1 MTAALSEIRD
11 DIKRIKV
18 EVDLKNETCNTHVV
32 KCNKEIDDLE
42 KELKQILED
51 SMEGFRQEVC
61 KIIDEN
67 KDSYSF
73 ISFFC
78 EDKSFWVDKEERQI
92 NEFVEKSF
100 TGYLYLFSRN
110 FDDKI
115 SEVKRQIKEAQYKH
129 TFKHVCMNENK
140 VVLKCITEDL
150 RDVCVPRD
158 EVVGSDELTTQ
169 SAGSGC
175 QKTQKTRKELI
186 EALIQAK
193 QELDKAETTRTELC
207 DEVKQVKH
215 DLDNLEKEME
225 VAQTKIL
232 HIKGYYEWTQPAGTV
247 SAKTSKDVVLLAD
260 IPTIKMSFTFQDGI
274 QTHVHPSPGKPY
286 KGGKFTGRLVFEG
299 EALLVCRMMK
309 AAFRRGRMFTV
320 SKNGKVILDGV
331 SLFNYKEWSSIFRAP
346 LSHYTQKV
354 KAELMAKGITEEDI
368 DPTEEL
374 EETFIVDG
382 LSMIEVV
389 LNS

>member
-1 MTAALSEIRD
+1 M
-11 DIKRIKV
+11 
-18 EVDLKNETCNTHVV
+18 VDL
-32 KCNKEIDDLE
+32 
-42 KELKQILED
+42 Q
-51 SMEGFRQEVC
+51 
-61 KIIDEN
+61 
-67 KDSYSF
+67 
-73 ISFFC
+73 
-78 EDKSFWVDKEERQI
+78 
-92 NEFVEKSF
+92 
-100 TGYLYLFSRN
+100 
-110 FDDKI
+110 
-115 SEVKRQIKEAQYKH
+115 
-129 TFKHVCMNENK
+129 
-140 VVLKCITEDL
+140 
-150 RDVCVPRD
+150 
-158 EVVGSDELTTQ
+158 
-169 SAGSGC
+169 
-175 QKTQKTRKELI
+175 TRKELI